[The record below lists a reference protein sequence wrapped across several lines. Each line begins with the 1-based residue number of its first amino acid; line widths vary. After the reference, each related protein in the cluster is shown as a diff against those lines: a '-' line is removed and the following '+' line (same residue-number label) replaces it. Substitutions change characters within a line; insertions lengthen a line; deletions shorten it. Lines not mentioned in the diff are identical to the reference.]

1 MDENASGPGELAR
14 LLSGLRLDQLIGE
27 VQDRLGEIAGTRRRM
42 QRLLDAVLGV
52 AAGLELDATLERI
65 VQSAVDLVDARYG
78 ALGVLAPDGSIARFI
93 DVGLDDA
100 TRAALGRPPEG
111 KGLLGQLI
119 EDPRPLRL
127 DDLSAHPASSGFPPN
142 HPPMASFLGVPIRV
156 REAVYGNIYLTEK
169 IGPGGAAAG
178 FTADD
183 ELILQALAAAAGI
196 AVQNADLF
204 EQGLLRQQWLEASA
218 EIRGEVLAGTDEPDT
233 LALVARR
240 CLELSR
246 ADSTLIALGPGD
258 DDGGFREGATAGRAW
273 PSGGLGGTLLRDVVE
288 GLQPVLADS
297 PRAFLDSPAD
307 GGSAGPTVAVPMRA
321 VERVIGVLIAQR
333 RSGDPPFRPSEVPL
347 LVSFA
352 DQAALALE
360 LGEKNRA
367 QQQLAVLADRDRIA
381 RDLHDH
387 VIQRLFAVGLK
398 LQGTLRRTADGPA
411 RERVEQAVDEL
422 DRTVREI
429 RTTIFDLQT
438 AEHGP
443 GGLRRRLLDTVAE
456 ATAES
461 GLTTSVQTDGP
472 VDTLVP
478 ATVATHLLAV
488 VREAATNTVRH
499 AGAYTLTVTV
509 RAGRELGAEIVDD
522 GRGIGGTGRRSGLRN
537 LAERAVE
544 LDGTFVADTPD
555 TGGTRVVWTVP
566 LP

>member
-1 MDENASGPGELAR
+1 MDETPGGAEPGELAR

-27 VQDRLGEIAGTRRRM
+27 VQERLGEIASTRRRM
-42 QRLLDAVLGV
+42 QKLLDAVLGV

-65 VQSAVDLVDARYG
+65 VRSAVDLVESRYG
-78 ALGVLAPDGSIARFI
+78 ALGVLAPDGSISRFV

-119 EDPRPLRL
+119 VDPRPLRL
-127 DDLSAHPASSGFPPN
+127 ADLSTHPASVGFPPN
-142 HPPMASFLGVPIRV
+142 HPPMRSFLGVPIRV
-156 REAVYGNIYLTEK
+156 RDAVYGNIYLTEK
-169 IGPGGAAAG
+169 IGAAE

-183 ELILQALAAAAGI
+183 ELILRALAAAAGI
-196 AVQNADLF
+196 AVQNAALF
-204 EQGLLRQQWLEASA
+204 EQGLQRQQWLEAAA
-218 EIRGEVLAGTDEPDT
+218 EIRGEVLAGTDGPDT

-240 CLELSR
+240 CLELCR
-246 ADSTLIALGPGD
+246 ASGTLIALGPDGD
-258 DDGGFREGATAGRAW
+258 GAFREGATAGRAW
-273 PSGGLGGTLLRDVVE
+273 PCGGLGGTLLRDVVE

-297 PRAFLDSPAD
+297 SRAFLDTPAD
-307 GGSAGPTVAVPMRA
+307 LAGGPTVAVPMRA

-333 RSGDPPFRPSEVPL
+333 EPGDPPFRPAEVPL

-398 LQGTLRRTADGPA
+398 LQGTLRRTTDDDV
-411 RERVEQAVDEL
+411 RDRVQLAVDEL
-422 DRTVREI
+422 DHTVREI
-429 RTTIFDLQT
+429 RTTIFDLHT
-438 AEHGP
+438 ADQGV
-443 GGLRRRLLDTVAE
+443 GGLRRRLLDTVADV
-456 ATAES
+456 TAES
-461 GLTTSVQTDGP
+461 ALVTSVTTGGP

-478 ATVATHLLAV
+478 PTVATHLLAV

-499 AGAYTLTVTV
+499 AGATTLTVTV
-509 RAGRELGAEIVDD
+509 EAGPELTAEIVDD
-522 GRGIGGTGRRSGLRN
+522 GRGLAATDRRSGLHN
-537 LAERAVE
+537 LAERAAE
-544 LDGTFVADTPD
+544 LDGTFTAGSPE
-555 TGGTRVVWTVP
+555 TGGTRLVWTVP

>member
-288 GLQPVLADS
+288 GLQPMLADS

-367 QQQLAVLADRDRIA
+367 QQQLAV
-381 RDLHDH
+381 
-387 VIQRLFAVGLK
+387 GLK

-461 GLTTSVQTDGP
+461 GLTTSVHTDGP

-499 AGAYTLTVTV
+499 AAAHTLTVTV

-555 TGGTRVVWTVP
+555 TGGTRLVWTVP

>member
-1 MDENASGPGELAR
+1 MGDTESDPVSGELAR
-14 LLSGLRLDQLIGE
+14 MLSGLRLDQLIGE
-27 VQDRLGEIAGTRRRM
+27 VQDRLGQIATARWRM
-42 QRLLDAVLGV
+42 QKLLDAVLGV

-93 DVGLDDA
+93 DVGMDA
-100 TRAALGRPPEG
+100 DTRAALGRPPEG

-127 DDLSAHPASSGFPPN
+127 ADLAAHPASVGFPPN
-142 HPPMASFLGVPIRV
+142 HPPMRSFLGVPIRV

-169 IGPGGAAAG
+169 VGAAE

-218 EIRGEVLAGTDEPDT
+218 EIRGEVLAGTGEADS

-246 ADSTLIALGPGD
+246 ASGTLIALGPDHAGA
-258 DDGGFREGATAGRAW
+258 FREGATAGRPW

-288 GLQPVLADS
+288 GLQPVLAQS
-297 PRAFLDSPAD
+297 PKAILNAPAED
-307 GGSAGPTVAVPMRA
+307 DREGGGPTVAVPMRA

-333 RSGDPPFRPSEVPL
+333 EPGDPPFRPSEVPL

-360 LGEKNRA
+360 LGEKHRA

-398 LQGTLRRTADGPA
+398 LQGTLRRTTDADV
-411 RERVEQAVDEL
+411 RERVEQTVDEL

-429 RTTIFDLQT
+429 RTTIFDLHT
-438 AEHGP
+438 ADHGA
-443 GGLRRRLLDTVAE
+443 GGLRRELLDTVAE
-456 ATAES
+456 VTSES
-461 GLTTSVQTDGP
+461 GIATSVHTTGP

-478 ATVATHLLAV
+478 PTVAAHLLAV
-488 VREAATNTVRH
+488 VREAATNVVRH
-499 AGAYTLTVTV
+499 SGASTLAITVA
-509 RAGRELGAEIVDD
+509 AGRELTAEIADD
-522 GRGIGGTGRRSGLRN
+522 GCGLGDTERRSGLRN
-537 LAERAVE
+537 LADRAAQLGGE
-544 LDGTFVADTPD
+544 CTLDSPAT
-555 TGGTRVVWTVP
+555 GTRVLWTVP

>member
-1 MDENASGPGELAR
+1 
-14 LLSGLRLDQLIGE
+14 
-27 VQDRLGEIAGTRRRM
+27 
-42 QRLLDAVLGV
+42 
-52 AAGLELDATLERI
+52 
-65 VQSAVDLVDARYG
+65 
-78 ALGVLAPDGSIARFI
+78 VLAPDGSIARFV
-93 DVGLDDA
+93 DVGFDEA

-111 KGLLGQLI
+111 KGLLGELI

-127 DDLSAHPASSGFPPN
+127 AELSAHPASSGFPPN
-142 HPPMASFLGVPIRV
+142 HPPMHSFLGVPIRV

-169 IGPGGAAAG
+169 VGPAGTAAE

-240 CLELSR
+240 CLELCR
-246 ADSTLIALGPGD
+246 ADSTLIALGPA
-258 DDGGFREGATAGRAW
+258 DDGGFREGATAGRGW
-273 PSGGLGGTLLRDVVE
+273 PPGGLGGALLRDVVE

-297 PRAFLDSPAD
+297 PRAFLDARAD

-333 RSGDPPFRPSEVPL
+333 RAGDPPFRPSEVPL

-367 QQQLAVLADRDRIA
+367 QQQLAVFADRDRIA

-398 LQGTLRRTADGPA
+398 LQGTLRRTDEGPA
-411 RERVEQAVDEL
+411 RDRVEQAVDEL

-438 AEHGP
+438 AEHGA
-443 GGLRRRLLDTVAE
+443 GGLRRRLLDAVAE

-461 GLTTSVQTDGP
+461 GLVTSVHTEGP

-499 AGAYTLTVTV
+499 AGARTLTVTV
-509 RAGRELGAEIVDD
+509 RAGRELAAEIVDD
-522 GRGIGGTGRRSGLRN
+522 GRGIGGTDRRSGLRN

-544 LDGTFVADTPD
+544 LDGTFVAGAPEA
-555 TGGTRVVWTVP
+555 GGTRLLWTVP